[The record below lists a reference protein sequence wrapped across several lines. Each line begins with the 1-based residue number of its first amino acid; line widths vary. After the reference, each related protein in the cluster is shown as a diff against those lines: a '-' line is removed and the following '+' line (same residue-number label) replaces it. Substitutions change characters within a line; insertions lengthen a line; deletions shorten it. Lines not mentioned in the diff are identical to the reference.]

1 MVYYFE
7 FFSSAFY
14 ILHFSLSIEKE
25 RQKEDAIAGAE
36 ENFPIAN
43 SGFDPFRS
51 LQNPP
56 LSSYFLLLT
65 SIFQLISLL
74 WLIEF
79 PSFFNFTYLIHISL
93 NCTIL

>member
-43 SGFDPFRS
+43 SGDVM
-51 LQNPP
+51 LNEN
-56 LSSYFLLLT
+56 
-65 SIFQLISLL
+65 L
-74 WLIEF
+74 WVNSE
-79 PSFFNFTYLIHISL
+79 
-93 NCTIL
+93 